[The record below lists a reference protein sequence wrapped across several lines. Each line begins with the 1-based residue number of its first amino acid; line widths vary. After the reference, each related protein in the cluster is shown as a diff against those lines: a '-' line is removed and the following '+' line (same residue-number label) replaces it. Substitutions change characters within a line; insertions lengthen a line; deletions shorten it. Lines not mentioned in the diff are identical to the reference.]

1 MYILN
6 IKSLRKRDDALK
18 KLDNLLGILQSNIK
32 ITLNTSMNTDIEQS
46 RSNSKGIPGDEDMM
60 IDSGIQFS
68 EDETSCTFDPDV
80 LDAYKNFDSRNYE
93 DGTAPE
99 DKTRELETPEG
110 QEERKV
116 NIDTEHNDSLIRPE
130 VGRDSG
136 HSEVYDGTKGCDLSS
151 NSDSNNNHDELD
163 IDQAKHEGGKDN
175 SELMLILQNQ
185 DNPDGDVTWKC
196 HCGKTFAN
204 NKTGLLSHIRE
215 AHKITLNTSDNTVN
229 ISLVGEEMLIESAGL
244 GTKFGHSD
252 TFEFV
257 RGGESHQA
265 PCSKDGESKVEEK
278 ENKFKLS
285 GCRKKKRVRTFISD
299 VQRSLLKNYYSL
311 NQLPN
316 EEEYTQISK
325 AVGHPLK
332 VVRQWFTNERRNDI
346 DRRKRMLS
354 GSSLSSNLIKE
365 EQAVDLKKGKD
376 IISRDE
382 EEGERFTTDIED
394 PTPGLFPPK
403 KNLDDSSYS
412 SLRALL
418 DDSESD

>member
-1 MYILN
+1 M
-6 IKSLRKRDDALK
+6 
-18 KLDNLLGILQSNIK
+18 G
-32 ITLNTSMNTDIEQS
+32 
-46 RSNSKGIPGDEDMM
+46 M

-80 LDAYKNFDSRNYE
+80 LDAYKNIDSLNYE

-99 DKTRELETPEG
+99 DKTRELQTPEG
-110 QEERKV
+110 QEEHKV

-136 HSEVYDGTKGCDLSS
+136 YSEVYDGTKRCDRSS
-151 NSDSNNNHDELD
+151 NSDSNNNHDEFD
-163 IDQAKHEGGKDN
+163 IDQAEQEGGKDN
-175 SELMLILQNQ
+175 SEMMLILQNQ
-185 DNPDGDVTWKC
+185 DNPDSDVTWKC

-215 AHKITLNTSDNTVN
+215 AHKITLDTPDNTVN

-244 GTKFGHSD
+244 GTKVRHSD

-265 PCSKDGESKVEEK
+265 HCSKDGESKVEEK
-278 ENKFKLS
+278 ELKVS
-285 GCRKKKRVRTFISD
+285 GGRKKKRVRTFISD
-299 VQRSLLKNYYSL
+299 VQRSLLKSYYSL

-325 AVGHPLK
+325 AVGHPRK
-332 VVRQWFTNERRNDI
+332 VVILWFKRERRNDI
-346 DRRKRMLS
+346 DRRNRMLS
-354 GSSLSSNLIKE
+354 GSNPSSTLIKE
-365 EQAVDLKKGKD
+365 EQAVDLKEGKD
-376 IISRDE
+376 TISRDE
-382 EEGERFTTDIED
+382 EEGERFLKDVED
-394 PTPGLFPPK
+394 PNPPK

-412 SLRALL
+412 DLRALL